1 MIGSLF
7 YGLHFI
13 FFSSSDIEEW
23 LSNVAEYYKQWSRE
37 GKGETM
43 KVSLALDMQNAQAGK
58 EKSVSNFIRKFW
70 TAFEQ
75 GIRKNTQM

>member
-1 MIGSLF
+1 
-7 YGLHFI
+7 
-13 FFSSSDIEEW
+13 
-23 LSNVAEYYKQWSRE
+23 
-37 GKGETM
+37 M